1 MPASPGVDTFPGK
14 LSAWFSEQREMA
26 VEQQVG
32 VACRGQ
38 IDRKIRNRC
47 RCFLLF
53 SRYVMSYSAT
63 PWTAARQASLSL
75 TSSQNL
81 LRFMF
86 IESVTLEISNQILGQ
101 RSLKIIRILKAKK
114 D

>member
-1 MPASPGVDTFPGK
+1 MWPAG
-14 LSAWFSEQREMA
+14 
-26 VEQQVG
+26 
-32 VACRGQ
+32 GQ

-47 RCFLLF
+47 HCFLLF
-53 SRYVMSYSAT
+53 SRYVMSDSAT

-101 RSLKIIRILKAKK
+101 LSLKIIRVLTAKK